1 MSLILRRTLIFI
13 TLLVA
18 GLLIYTL
25 WFGMKADRYDDT
37 AVPYL
42 ESALPIVTS
51 WQFEQLRPLLSPT
64 ARLEFEN
71 QKVRQA
77 YQSFSRLGQ
86 LKSTGKPKYLW
97 DRVDTS
103 KSLGDIEIIGY
114 QVPLEF
120 DSGPATI
127 KINLVA
133 DGKSYN
139 IQHFGIHSEV
149 FADQQTAN

>member
-1 MSLILRRTLIFI
+1 
-13 TLLVA
+13 
-18 GLLIYTL
+18 LLIYTL

-71 QKVRQA
+71 EKVQQA

-97 DRVDTS
+97 DRSDTS

-120 DSGPATI
+120 DSGLAVI

-133 DGKSYN
+133 DGKSYY

-149 FADQQTAN
+149 FADQQTTN

>member
-1 MSLILRRTLIFI
+1 MSLILRRSLIFI
-13 TLLVA
+13 TLLAA

-25 WFGMKADRYDDT
+25 WFGMKA
-37 AVPYL
+37 
-42 ESALPIVTS
+42 
-51 WQFEQLRPLLSPT
+51 
-64 ARLEFEN
+64 EN
-71 QKVRQA
+71 EKVQQA
-77 YQSFSRLGQ
+77 YQSFSQLGQ

-97 DRVDTS
+97 DRSDTS

-127 KINLVA
+127 KINLIA
-133 DGKSYN
+133 DGKSYY

-149 FADQQTAN
+149 FAEQQTAN